1 MKLHLVPARVG
12 LQWVKLGV
20 KTFFR
25 QPLAMSGLF
34 FMFMATVS
42 VLSLIPLLGTLISL
56 LLVPVATL
64 GLMAATREATQ
75 GRFPMP
81 STLISGLRGEPAQTR
96 NMLILGAM
104 YAAGLLLVLG
114 VATLFAGDA
123 PPPLDPAASEVSAE
137 MVRASLA
144 NQGLLA
150 GLVVYLPVVMAFW
163 HAPALVHWHGVSPG
177 KSLFFSFMACW
188 GNKGAMLF
196 YGLGWVGVFVLVG
209 LFMSL
214 LGALL
219 GGVQALNVVLYPA
232 VLFMASMFHTS
243 IYFTFVDSFETSER
257 PMSTTNGEDA

>member
-1 MKLHLVPARVG
+1 MKLHLVPARAG

-42 VLSLIPLLGTLISL
+42 VLSLIPLLGTLISMV
-56 LLVPVATL
+56 LVPVATL

-81 STLISGLRGEPAQTR
+81 STLISGLRGTSVQTR

-123 PPPLDPAASEVSAE
+123 PAVDPNAGEVSAE

-150 GLVVYLPVVMAFW
+150 GLVVYLPLLMAFW

-196 YGLGWVGVFVLVG
+196 YSLGWVGVFMLVG
-209 LFMSL
+209 LFLSL

-219 GGVQALNVVLYPA
+219 GGAQALNIVLYPA

-243 IYFTFVDSFETSER
+243 IYFTFVDSFEQTER
-257 PMSTTNGEDA
+257 PTPTTNGEEA

>member
-1 MKLHLVPARVG
+1 MKLHLVPARTG

-42 VLSLIPLLGTLISL
+42 VLSLIPLLGTLISMV
-56 LLVPVATL
+56 LVPVATL

-81 STLISGLRGEPAQTR
+81 STLISGLRGTSVQTR

-123 PPPLDPAASEVSAE
+123 PAVDPNAGEVSAE

-150 GLVVYLPVVMAFW
+150 GLVVYLPLLMAFW

-196 YGLGWVGVFVLVG
+196 YSLGWVGVFMLVG
-209 LFMSL
+209 LFLSL

-219 GGVQALNVVLYPA
+219 GGAQALNIVLYPA

-243 IYFTFVDSFETSER
+243 IYFTFVDSFELTER
-257 PMSTTNGEDA
+257 PTPTTNGEEA

>member
-1 MKLHLVPARVG
+1 MKLHLVPARAG

-42 VLSLIPLLGTLISL
+42 VLSLIPLLGTVISL
-56 LLVPVATL
+56 VLVPVATL

-75 GRFPMP
+75 SRFPMP
-81 STLISGLRGEPAQTR
+81 SALISGLRGTPVQTR

-123 PPPLDPAASEVSAE
+123 PAVDPNAGEVSAE

-196 YGLGWVGVFVLVG
+196 YALGWVGVFMLVG

-219 GGVQALNVVLYPA
+219 GGVQALNIVLYPA

-243 IYFTFVDSFETSER
+243 IYFTFVDSFELTER
-257 PMSTTNGEDA
+257 PTPTTNGEEA

>member
-1 MKLHLVPARVG
+1 MKLHLVPAKTG

-25 QPLAMSGLF
+25 QPLAMSGMF

-42 VLSLIPLLGTLISL
+42 VLSLIPILGTVISL
-56 LLVPVATL
+56 LLVPAATL
-64 GLMAATREATQ
+64 GLMAATREAVQ

-81 STLISGLRGEPAQTR
+81 TTLISGLRGKPQQTR
-96 NMLILGAM
+96 NMLVLGAM
-104 YAAGLLLVLG
+104 YAGGLLLVLG
-114 VATLFAGDA
+114 AATLFAGDVPA
-123 PPPLDPAASEVSAE
+123 VDPNAGEVSAE

-150 GLVVYLPVVMAFW
+150 GLVVYLPVLMAFW

-196 YGLGWVGVFVLVG
+196 YTLGWVGVFMLIG
-209 LFMSL
+209 LLMTL
-214 LGALL
+214 LGAVL
-219 GGVQALNVVLYPA
+219 GGTEALNIVLYPA
-232 VLFMASMFHTS
+232 VLFMASMFYTS
-243 IYFTFVDSFETSER
+243 IYFTFADSFELPEPPT
-257 PMSTTNGEDA
+257 PTTTGEQA

>member
-1 MKLHLVPARVG
+1 MKLHLVPASAG

-42 VLSLIPLLGTLISL
+42 VLSLVPLLGTIISL

-81 STLISGLRGEPAQTR
+81 STLISGLRGKPAQTR

-114 VATLFAGDA
+114 AAMLFAGDA
-123 PPPLDPAASEVSAE
+123 PPLDPNAGEVSAE

-196 YGLGWVGVFVLVG
+196 YGLGWLGVFLLVG
-209 LFMSL
+209 LCMSL
-214 LGALL
+214 LGALM
-219 GGVQALNVVLYPA
+219 GGAEALNIVLYPA

-243 IYFTFVDSFETSER
+243 IYFTFVDSFESTER
-257 PMSTTNGEDA
+257 PTPTTGEEA